1 MELQRSQEPGAHV
14 HHDPAELSFPSV
26 PSHDLKTGSHAAD
39 ITLPDL
45 RTVLSPQFEHA
56 RPAEVV
62 GSPGSVRSLPP
73 IDPGHS
79 AGYASGSI
87 DATMVSPSEAG
98 SRRSEDERGRRGTS
112 VVSMED
118 PDVRLAAEAL
128 SGLGNPG
135 MRDQAEN
142 ALRLMASTSDTP
154 KEFVRSPTSANSHDL
169 TQHEKAVLAHARE
182 TGQDPEPILQLF
194 ASKHPWVG
202 GTINGSI
209 NGSMYVYNTTK
220 HYSPRF
226 VQYGANLLERNIATP
241 MVNTVGSVGRFT
253 GVEGGLRRYLDDG
266 RPSRPKDI
274 EHGNADA
281 MEIDTEHPR
290 RDSTEV
296 LPPYRPS
303 KPPSYREEYSPAAN
317 DRVQQRPP
325 HNRSWSSQVAGQ
337 VFVMTSGLGVALSVT
352 SRRSL
357 QFCLQTLGQATV
369 HIATVTE
376 ALKMVLE
383 QYDQARDSWHQHN
396 DSSLEK
402 GGDRPRTPDHDEAA
416 RRLADI
422 IKRHSDDIWKTL
434 KDVTNYV
441 SNSAGGALPDN
452 ARHFVTAQLMSLPQ
466 RWRVVSANSTGE
478 SETSRSAHRMIAFA
492 TEGLD
497 MINQV
502 SHVMKATL
510 ESAEQWLERA
520 GRGETGKYQQQ
531 AYLAEKQRQPSDGS
545 HSRQY
550 T

>member
-14 HHDPAELSFPSV
+14 HHDPAELTFPPV
-26 PSHDLKTGSHAAD
+26 PSHDLKAGSHAGD

-56 RPAEVV
+56 RPVEVV

-73 IDPGHS
+73 IDPGHNN
-79 AGYASGSI
+79 GYANVSI
-87 DATMVSPSEAG
+87 DATMASPSEAG

-135 MRDQAEN
+135 MRDQAES
-142 ALRLMASTSDTP
+142 ASRLMASANETP
-154 KEFVRSPTSANSHDL
+154 KEFVRSPTSASSHTL
-169 TQHEKAVLAHARE
+169 TPQEKAVLAHARE
-182 TGQDPEPILQLF
+182 TGQDTEPILQLF

-241 MVNTVGSVGRFT
+241 MVNTVGSVGRMT
-253 GVEGGLRRYLDDG
+253 GVEGGLRRYLDD
-266 RPSRPKDI
+266 RRPKDV
-274 EHGNADA
+274 EHGGSDA
-281 MEIDTEHPR
+281 MDIDSEHTRP
-290 RDSTEV
+290 DSAEN

-317 DRVQQRPP
+317 DRAQQRPP

-383 QYDQARDSWHQHN
+383 QYDQARDSWHQQN

-402 GGDRPRTPDHDEAA
+402 GSDRPRTPDHDEAA

-478 SETSRSAHRMIAFA
+478 GETSRSAHRMIAFA

-497 MINQV
+497 MISQV

-510 ESAEQWLERA
+510 ESAEQWLERV
-520 GRGETGKYQQQ
+520 GRRGDMEYQQH
-531 AYLAEKQRQPSDGS
+531 AYLAEKQRQSSDES